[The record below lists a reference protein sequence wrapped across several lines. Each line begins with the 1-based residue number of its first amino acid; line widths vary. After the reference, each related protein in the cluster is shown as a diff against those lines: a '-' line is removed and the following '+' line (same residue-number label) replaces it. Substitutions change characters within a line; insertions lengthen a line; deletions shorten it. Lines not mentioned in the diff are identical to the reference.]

1 MRQCC
6 FIGKSSSKMLP
17 LKCPVVESAANV
29 QTERY
34 YSCCAFHFVRRQT
47 HGERGY
53 PLYSLGST
61 VQEQIILTQIVV
73 WEMEKKAYAIHN
85 PDAPSVRINERGKRK
100 KALVMRG
107 VSAGRRDD
115 YITSRRITS
124 STVGH
129 NTIPCCSA
137 ESQPYCAL
145 FGQTDTPTPR
155 VTVTITI
162 VLPHPGLAKEWIMC
176 TEWTTTTWQINDM
189 KWYKNKTQRADVQRD
204 MSVKKFCAFRLSC
217 VHCVQYLELL
227 CTLDKLDTVDIQWIY
242 IWILFVSLKIY
253 NVSVGNNHGKI

>member
-73 WEMEKKAYAIHN
+73 WEMEKRH
-85 PDAPSVRINERGKRK
+85 
-100 KALVMRG
+100 MR
-107 VSAGRRDD
+107 
-115 YITSRRITS
+115 YITPMPLQCEEMKEEKKEKLYWSVGSRR
-124 STVGH
+124 VD
-129 NTIPCCSA
+129 A
-137 ESQPYCAL
+137 
-145 FGQTDTPTPR
+145 
-155 VTVTITI
+155 TITLHLDVSQVQLLATTRYPVAQQNHNLI
-162 VLPHPGLAKEWIMC
+162 VPYLDRQTRKILH
-176 TEWTTTTWQINDM
+176 TH
-189 KWYKNKTQRADVQRD
+189 TQSDSYDHDCSSSSR
-204 MSVKKFCAFRLSC
+204 
-217 VHCVQYLELL
+217 
-227 CTLDKLDTVDIQWIY
+227 I
-242 IWILFVSLKIY
+242 
-253 NVSVGNNHGKI
+253 G